1 MVDLIDH
8 FVVIVYGEMGCK
20 CLKVVVIVVQS
31 VTLFPLT
38 YATLIIV
45 IATFVAKS
53 VGRPFRHLLLLSVM
67 HLLIRKVCRVN
78 MHPVRMPNEIF
89 AVRVEARWYF

>member
-38 YATLIIV
+38 YATLTIV

-67 HLLIRKVCRVN
+67 NLLIRKVCRVN
-78 MHPVRMPNEIF
+78 MHPVRMPSEIF
-89 AVRVEARWYF
+89 AVRVEAR